1 MGIENWLYH
10 GAPAG
15 TQQAVQNQARNM
27 GWGQIGKNI
36 WNEGGYGFG
45 KNNVGFD
52 PNYKGLGATKNPLT
66 YTYEALKGNKA
77 RGNIGGGTMAS
88 RQAWEK
94 LMSSPLTKVGG
105 VMGRSLM
112 SSPMMAT
119 TLGPTLMAQH
129 LYGPLASE
137 ADTVLGLAGETA
149 DEELLD
155 EAFQYLGKNPFT
167 PGASFRSMND
177 PSVYGTRED
186 DLMNQPNFM
195 GENYSMSEPVKE
207 QSKGIEFLKNLL
219 PTKYIDTLN
228 KVIRPGA
235 DESYGG
241 VAGLYPEEIARMQI
255 ASSSGDPRVDD
266 YGINIVSGVGNY
278 DQYVKDWNEKY
289 GDKFYETDFMKKKKQ
304 HYKNVLADV
313 QRREEIKA
321 QERAAALQKQIAGSV
336 SEGRSMQQSYEDHFS
351 NMGYSSP
358 AERAADTPTG
368 TLGRI

>member
-1 MGIENWLYH
+1 MGIENWLYQ

-15 TQQAVQNQARNM
+15 TKQAVQNQVRNM
-27 GWGQIGKNI
+27 DWGQIAKNI
-36 WNEGGYGFG
+36 WNDPAGYSSS
-45 KNNVGFD
+45 
-52 PNYKGLGATKNPLT
+52 YKGPGAT
-66 YTYEALKGNKA
+66 NKLNYYLQGA
-77 RGNIGGGTMAS
+77 KSMIPGFKAQGNIGGGTMAS

-94 LMSSPLTKVGG
+94 LMASPLTKVGG
-105 VMGRSLM
+105 VVGRSLM

-119 TLGPTLMAQH
+119 TLGPTLLAQH
-129 LYGPLASE
+129 LYGPYASE
-137 ADTVLGLAGETA
+137 ADNVLGLAGETA
-149 DEELLD
+149 DAELLD

-167 PGASFRSMND
+167 PGASFRSMTN
-177 PSVYGTRED
+177 PSVYETTEED
-186 DLMNQPNFM
+186 LIKQPNFM
-195 GENYSMSEPVKE
+195 GENYSMSEPVKK
-207 QSKGIEFLKNLL
+207 QSEGIEFLKNIL
-219 PTKYIDTLN
+219 PTKYIDMLN

-241 VAGLYPEEIARMQI
+241 VAGLYPEEIARMKI

-266 YGINIVSGVGNY
+266 YGINIVSGFGNY

-289 GDKFYETDFMKKKKQ
+289 GDMIYKTDFMKKKQ
-304 HYKNVLADV
+304 QFYKNVLADT

-321 QERAAALQKQIAGSV
+321 QERAAALQKQIADSV
-336 SEGRSMQQSYEDHFS
+336 SEGKSMQQSYEDHFS